1 MCLSINKIFSELK
14 LSEENMSAEK
24 VKRSFLGEA
33 ENEREKGKERTG
45 ENR

>member
-1 MCLSINKIFSELK
+1 MSINKIFSELK

-33 ENEREKGKERTG
+33 ENERERRGKEGTG